1 LRMNSTVVVAMRMV
15 DRRMSWTRQRR
26 LMLSTR
32 MISKPPDFRKDGRFF
47 KWENTIVKLLSNH
60 FEHLEILVDF
70 EQFDSSN
77 QPESIMK

>member
-1 LRMNSTVVVAMRMV
+1 MLVA
-15 DRRMSWTRQRR
+15 
-26 LMLSTR
+26 R
-32 MISKPPDFRKDGRFF
+32 MISKPPASRKVGRLF
-47 KWENTIVKLLSNH
+47 KGASAIVKLLSNH

>member
-1 LRMNSTVVVAMRMV
+1 
-15 DRRMSWTRQRR
+15 
-26 LMLSTR
+26 MLSTR